1 LTGGDRPGHG
11 RRVQSERGGRRP
23 PDGRVPDRR
32 ALALLTGSHVVD
44 DLYQGAVPALLP
56 FLVLERGYSYA
67 AVTGITLAATVLS
80 SVVQPAFGVLADRR
94 PLSWL
99 PAVGLLVAGV
109 GIGLAGLGDAYWS
122 TWAAV
127 ALSGL
132 GVAAYHPA
140 AARAARAAAG
150 ASAQGMSWFAVGGNA
165 GLALGPVVVTPVLLA
180 YGVAGTPLLA
190 LPALAMAALLL
201 ALGRRAR
208 ARPRPAVAGGGTP
221 RRDDDWRS
229 FGWLTG
235 LVVIRSVLYFGVSSL
250 VALYVIDRFGV
261 PASAGSAALATF
273 LAVGAVGTLAGG
285 WLADRWGRVPAI
297 RLGYALAV
305 PGLVL
310 LVAAP
315 SWPWALVAAVVLGV
329 GLYLPFSVQTTLGQE
344 LLPNRVGTASGVT
357 IGLAVSAG
365 GAVTPLFGVLADAHG
380 LVWALA
386 ALLPLPLLALLV
398 SLRLPRSTA
407 SAHGAPSRA
416 EGAPAEGAAPHR

>member
-1 LTGGDRPGHG
+1 MSAAPRGSSG
-11 RRVQSERGGRRP
+11 RGG
-23 PDGRVPDRR
+23 VVDRR
-32 ALALLTGSHVVD
+32 GLGVLTASHVVD

-67 AVTGITLAATVLS
+67 AATGITLAATVLS
-80 SVVQPAFGVLADRR
+80 SVVQPAFGVLVDRR
-94 PLSWL
+94 PLPWL
-99 PAVGLLVAGV
+99 TPVGLLVAGV
-109 GIGLAGLGDAYWS
+109 GIGLAGIGEAYWW

-190 LPALAMAALLL
+190 LPALLTAVILL

-208 ARPRPAVAGGGTP
+208 ARARPVRAAAGAAPRA
-221 RRDDDWRS
+221 DDWRS

-235 LVVIRSVLYFGVSSL
+235 LVVIRSVLYFGISSL

-261 PASAGSAALATF
+261 SAAAGSAALTTF
-273 LAVGAVGTLAGG
+273 LAVGAAGTLAGG
-285 WLADRWGRVPAI
+285 WLADRWGRLPAI
-297 RLGYALAV
+297 RLGYAVAV
-305 PGLVL
+305 PGVAL

-315 SWPWALVAAVVLGV
+315 SWPVAVAAAVLLGV

-365 GAVTPLFGVLADAHG
+365 GAATPLFGLLADAHG
-380 LVWALA
+380 LQWALA
-386 ALLPLPLLALLV
+386 ALLPLPLLALLL
-398 SLRLPRSTA
+398 SLRLPERTA
-407 SAHGAPSRA
+407 SPRAGEQPTAPS
-416 EGAPAEGAAPHR
+416 GAAAPQR

>member
-1 LTGGDRPGHG
+1 MSD
-11 RRVQSERGGRRP
+11 SRG
-23 PDGRVPDRR
+23 VLDRR
-32 ALALLTGSHVVD
+32 GLGVLTASHVVD

-56 FLVLERGYSYA
+56 FLVLERGYTYA
-67 AVTGITLAATVLS
+67 AATGITLAATVLS
-80 SVVQPAFGVLADRR
+80 SVVQPAFGVLVDRR
-94 PLSWL
+94 PLPWL
-99 PAVGLLVAGV
+99 TPVGLLVAGV
-109 GIGLAGLGDAYWS
+109 GIGLAGVGGSYWW

-190 LPALAMAALLL
+190 LPALVMAAVLL

-208 ARPRPAVAGGGTP
+208 SRPRPAGGGGGASL
-221 RRDDDWRS
+221 RDDDWRS
-229 FGWLTG
+229 FGWLAG

-261 PASAGSAALATF
+261 TASAGSAALTTF
-273 LAVGAVGTLAGG
+273 LAVGALGTFAGG

-297 RLGYALAV
+297 RLGYAVAV

-315 SWPWALVAAVVLGV
+315 SWPVALAAAVLLGV

-344 LLPNRVGTASGVT
+344 YLPNRIGTASGVT
-357 IGLAVSAG
+357 LGLAVSAG
-365 GAVTPLFGVLADAHG
+365 GAATPLFGLLADAHG
-380 LVWALA
+380 LVWSLA
-386 ALLPLPLLALLV
+386 ALLPLPLLALLIT
-398 SLRLPRSTA
+398 LRLPPGLVSTPARRDERRESPPEHA
-407 SAHGAPSRA
+407 SR
-416 EGAPAEGAAPHR
+416 HR

>member
-1 LTGGDRPGHG
+1 MRSD
-11 RRVQSERGGRRP
+11 RGGRRP
-23 PDGRVPDRR
+23 AADGGVVDRR
-32 ALALLTGSHVVD
+32 GLGLLTGSHVVD

-67 AVTGITLAATVLS
+67 AATGITLAATVLS
-80 SVVQPAFGVLADRR
+80 SVVQPAFGVLVDRR
-94 PLSWL
+94 PLPWL
-99 PAVGLLVAGV
+99 TPLGLLVAGI
-109 GIGLAGLGDAYWS
+109 GIGLAGLGGSYWW

-190 LPALAMAALLL
+190 LPALATAVVLL
-201 ALGRRAR
+201 ALGCRAR
-208 ARPRPAVAGGGTP
+208 ARPRTTAAAGGA
-221 RRDDDWRS
+221 RQRDDWRS

-250 VALYVIDRFGV
+250 IALYVIDRFGV
-261 PASAGSAALATF
+261 STSAGSAALATF

-297 RLGYALAV
+297 RLGYAVAV

-315 SWPWALVAAVVLGV
+315 SWPGVLAAAVLLGV

-357 IGLAVSAG
+357 LGLAVSAG
-365 GAVTPLFGVLADAHG
+365 GAVTPLFGVLADAYG
-380 LVWALA
+380 LVWSVA

-398 SLRLPRSTA
+398 SLRLP
-407 SAHGAPSRA
+407 GAAAREVWA
-416 EGAPAEGAAPHR
+416 RTEGRRGSPPEPAAPHR

>member
-1 LTGGDRPGHG
+1 MR
-11 RRVQSERGGRRP
+11 SERGGRRP

-67 AVTGITLAATVLS
+67 AVTGVTLAATVLS
-80 SVVQPAFGVLADRR
+80 SVVQPAFGVLSDRR

-109 GIGLAGLGDAYWS
+109 GIGLAGLGDSYWW

-140 AARAARAAAG
+140 AARAARVAAG

-208 ARPRPAVAGGGTP
+208 ARPRPAVAAGGTP
-221 RRDDDWRS
+221 RRDDDWRA

-261 PASAGSAALATF
+261 RTSAGSAALATF

-329 GLYLPFSVQTTLGQE
+329 GLYLPFSVQTTVGQE

-357 IGLAVSAG
+357 LGLAVSAG

-380 LVWALA
+380 LSWSVA

-398 SLRLPRSTA
+398 SLRLPGPTG

-416 EGAPAEGAAPHR
+416 EEAPPERAAPHR

>member
-1 LTGGDRPGHG
+1 M
-11 RRVQSERGGRRP
+11 V
-23 PDGRVPDRR
+23 DRR
-32 ALALLTGSHVVD
+32 GLGLLTVSHVVD

-67 AVTGITLAATVLS
+67 AATGITLAATVLS

-94 PLSWL
+94 PLTWL

-109 GIGLAGLGDAYWS
+109 GIGLAGLGDSYWW

-190 LPALAMAALLL
+190 LPALVTAAVLL

-208 ARPRPAVAGGGTP
+208 ARPRSGSASGRTP
-221 RRDDDWRS
+221 ERDDDWRS

-297 RLGYALAV
+297 RLGYAVAV

-310 LVAAP
+310 LVVAP
-315 SWPWALVAAVVLGV
+315 SWPVAFAAAVLLGV

-357 IGLAVSAG
+357 LGLAVSAG

-380 LVWALA
+380 LAWSLA

-398 SLRLPRSTA
+398 SLRLPGPSA
-407 SAHGAPSRA
+407 SARA
-416 EGAPAEGAAPHR
+416 ASPAAGGPRGSPPERAARHR

>member
-1 LTGGDRPGHG
+1 MRGVRVGG
-11 RRVQSERGGRRP
+11 V
-23 PDGRVPDRR
+23 DRR
-32 ALALLTGSHVVD
+32 ALGLLTASHVVD

-67 AVTGITLAATVLS
+67 AATGITLAATVLS

-94 PLSWL
+94 PLPWL
-99 PAVGLLVAGV
+99 TPVGLLVAGL
-109 GIGLAGLGDAYWS
+109 GIGLAGLGDSYWS

-190 LPALAMAALLL
+190 LPALVMAVALL
-201 ALGRRAR
+201 AAGRRAR
-208 ARPRPAVAGGGTP
+208 NRPAPATAGRAVA
-221 RRDDDWRS
+221 RDDDWRS

-235 LVVIRSVLYFGVSSL
+235 LVVIRSVLYFGISSL
-250 VALYVIDRFGV
+250 VALHVVDRFGV
-261 PASAGSAALATF
+261 STSAGSAALATF

-285 WLADRWGRVPAI
+285 RLADRWGRVPAI
-297 RLGYALAV
+297 RLGYAVTV
-305 PGLVL
+305 PGLAL

-315 SWPWALVAAVVLGV
+315 SWAGAVVAAVVLGV

-357 IGLAVSAG
+357 LGLAVSAG

-380 LVWALA
+380 LTWSLA

-398 SLRLPRSTA
+398 SLRLPGSPPPARQEPPGGLPAGATGSPRRS
-407 SAHGAPSRA
+407 
-416 EGAPAEGAAPHR
+416 

>member
-1 LTGGDRPGHG
+1 
-11 RRVQSERGGRRP
+11 V
-23 PDGRVPDRR
+23 VDRR
-32 ALALLTGSHVVD
+32 GLGLLTLSHVVD

-67 AVTGITLAATVLS
+67 AATGITLAATVLS

-94 PLSWL
+94 PLPWL
-99 PAVGLLVAGV
+99 PAVGLLIAGV
-109 GIGLAGLGDAYWS
+109 GIGLAGLGDSYWW

-190 LPALAMAALLL
+190 LPALVTAAVLL
-201 ALGRRAR
+201 AVGRRAR
-208 ARPRPAVAGGGTP
+208 ARPRPTAGAGGVP
-221 RRDDDWRS
+221 QRDDDWRS

-250 VALYVIDRFGV
+250 VALYVIDRFGL
-261 PASAGSAALATF
+261 PTSAGSAALATF

-297 RLGYALAV
+297 RLGYAVTV

-315 SWPWALVAAVVLGV
+315 SWPIALAAAVLLGV

-357 IGLAVSAG
+357 LGLAVSAG

-380 LVWALA
+380 LGWSVA

-398 SLRLPRSTA
+398 SLRLPGPTA
-407 SAHGAPSRA
+407 SAGEASRA
-416 EGAPAEGAAPHR
+416 AGRPGSPSERAAPHR